1 MMSLHDRVRRA
12 IERDALLPP
21 GSRVVVAVSGGSD
34 SVALLEL
41 LVDLAPTCR
50 FTIAALAHVNHGL
63 RGADSDDD
71 EEETAMAT
79 DEELR
84 EQAIKAIKKKRDFW
98 GHVVAYCIVNAFLI
112 ILWYFNGRGYFWP
125 GWVLGGWGIGLAFN
139 AWDAYG
145 RGSRPISEDEI
156 QREIDKRR

>member
-1 MMSLHDRVRRA
+1 
-12 IERDALLPP
+12 
-21 GSRVVVAVSGGSD
+21 
-34 SVALLEL
+34 
-41 LVDLAPTCR
+41 
-50 FTIAALAHVNHGL
+50 
-63 RGADSDDD
+63 
-71 EEETAMAT
+71 MAT

-112 ILWYFNGRGYFWP
+112 VLWYFNGRGYFWP
-125 GWVLGGWGIGLAFN
+125 GWVMGGWGIGLAFN

-145 RGSRPISEDEI
+145 RGNKPISEAEI